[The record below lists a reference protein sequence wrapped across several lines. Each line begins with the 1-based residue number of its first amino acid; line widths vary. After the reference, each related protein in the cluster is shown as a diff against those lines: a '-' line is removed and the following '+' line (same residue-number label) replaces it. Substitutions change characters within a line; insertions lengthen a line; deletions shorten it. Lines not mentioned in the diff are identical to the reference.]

1 MGEGKRSWFARLV
14 GGGSTC
20 RRTAKDTKRSVAF
33 ALCVGIA
40 SWLCLGSAWAGTP
53 AGTVITNVAHLTYD
67 AGTVESNTVDVTV
80 SGVAGVT
87 VTPATAAK
95 AGLPGE
101 TVPYRAVVT
110 NTGSGEDSFSLNV
123 SSDSGWQ
130 AAVYLDENGDGVWQA
145 TETTVL
151 SSTGLVP
158 AGGQMACLVAI
169 VVPLEAVESDVSVLR
184 VTSSVDPTRSA
195 TATYRTDVVPDPVV
209 APVADFTGSPRKGAA
224 PLAVAFRDLSE
235 GDPIAW
241 EWQFGDGGVSVE
253 QNPVHAYVKP
263 GPYTV
268 SLTVTTP
275 EGRATKTRHAYVLVK
290 FHDVGNKHWAH
301 NEIMACVEAGIVSGY
316 PDGTY
321 RPEAPVSRA
330 QMAVFL
336 SRAVLRG
343 DENVPTGPAEAS
355 FDDVPTDFWAYDYV
369 EYARLRNIIRGYAD
383 GRYHPGGIVNRAGMA
398 VFIGRSVVD
407 PTGDQ
412 GLASYLPPQVPT
424 FGDVRQTNAWSWSYR
439 HVEYVAEQEIVSGY
453 LDGLYHPEQ
462 TCSRGQMAVFF
473 ARAFELSP

>member
-1 MGEGKRSWFARLV
+1 MGEGKRSWFARVL
-14 GGGSTC
+14 GGGSAC

-33 ALCVGIA
+33 VLCVGIV
-40 SWLCLGSAWAGTP
+40 SWLCFGSAWAQTP

-67 AGTVESNTVDVTV
+67 AGTVESNTVEVIV
-80 SGVAGVT
+80 SSVAGVT
-87 VTPATAAK
+87 VTPATAAN

-110 NTGSGEDSFSLNV
+110 NTGTGEDSFSLSV
-123 SSDSGWQ
+123 SSDSGWS
-130 AAVYLDENGDGVWQA
+130 AVVYLDENGDGVWQT

-158 AGGQMACLVAI
+158 SGGQVACLVVI
-169 VVPLEAVESDVSVLR
+169 LVPLEAVECDVSVLR
-184 VTSSVDPTRSA
+184 AASSVDPARSA

-209 APVADFTGSPRKGAA
+209 APVADFTGSPRRGAA
-224 PLAVAFRDLSE
+224 PLVVTFRDLSE

-253 QNPVHAYVKP
+253 QNPAHIYAKP

-275 EGRATKTRHAYVLVK
+275 EGRAATTKHAYVLVE
-290 FHDVGNKHWAH
+290 FHDVADDHWAH
-301 NEIMACVEAGIVSGY
+301 NEIMACIQAGIISGY
-316 PDGTY
+316 PDGNY
-321 RPEAPVSRA
+321 RPGEPVSRA
-330 QMAVFL
+330 QMAAFV
-336 SRAVLRG
+336 SRALVGG
-343 DENVPTGPAEAS
+343 DENVPAGPAEAT
-355 FDDVPTDFWAYDYV
+355 FGDVPTDSWAYDYV
-369 EYARLRNIIRGYAD
+369 EYARLRNVILGYAD
-383 GRYHPGGIVNRAGMA
+383 GRYHPESVVNRAGMA
-398 VFIGRSVVD
+398 VFIARSIVD
-407 PTGDQ
+407 PTGDE
-412 GLASYLPPQVPT
+412 GLASYGPPTTPT
-424 FGDVRQTNAWSWSYR
+424 FRDVRRTNAWSWSYR

-462 TCSRGQMAVFF
+462 TCSRDQIAVFF